1 MPKETIEQPTESY
14 GLSPESVADLRKNV
28 TIKEGL
34 GIAFD
39 LGLERL
45 EARAQMIWPDMHSVL
60 VSNQDLGGVN
70 QVAEYEGY
78 GYVLG
83 EDGKK
88 SQHTVPNKDMA
99 RMLIPKVLYDEYEK
113 ERVREQNSRVNI
125 APSHAKPGEAFGMN
139 LAPQSLQ
146 TFLDQADVNY
156 AKAEQDH
163 VSMKELADSVK

>member
-1 MPKETIEQPTESY
+1 MSKETAPQEMH
-14 GLSPESVADLRKNV
+14 GLSQESINTLRKNV

-45 EARAQMIWPDMHSVL
+45 EERAKLIWPDMHSVL
-60 VSNQDLGGVN
+60 VSNNDIGGVN
-70 QVAEYEGY
+70 QVAEYEGF

-99 RMLIPKVLYDEYEK
+99 RMLIPQALYDEYEK
-113 ERVREQNSRVNI
+113 ERVREQNSRVNM
-125 APSHAKPGEAFGMN
+125 ASSQAKPGEAFGGQLPAQN
-139 LAPQSLQ
+139 LQS
-146 TFLDQADVNY
+146 FLEQADANY
-156 AKAEQDH
+156 EKHQADA
-163 VSMKELADSVK
+163 VSMKDLADFVK

>member
-1 MPKETIEQPTESY
+1 MPKEAIVEDLH
-14 GLSPESVADLRKNV
+14 GLSQESVGALRKNV
-28 TIKEGL
+28 TVKEGL

-45 EARAQMIWPDMHSVL
+45 EARAKMIWPDMHSVL

-99 RMLIPKVLYDEYEK
+99 RMLIPQAIYDEYEK
-113 ERVREQNSRVNI
+113 ERIREQNSRVNM
-125 APSHAKPGEAFGMN
+125 ASSQAKPGEAFGGQLPAQN
-139 LAPQSLQ
+139 LQS
-146 TFLDQADVNY
+146 FLDQADANY
-156 AKAEQDH
+156 AKHQAEE
-163 VSMKELADSVK
+163 VSMRELADSVK